1 MFNSFQGEDGSHLP
15 TLPLCLSYMAMPH
28 RNIPKASTAWG
39 QAGGG
44 KQGSSSPPQ
53 VQGFM
58 GHTAVQWLSYCDSL
72 IFPISSLPF
81 YPQCLRPTGSLTW
94 FHWHDVCQHRAG
106 FSPNRGHGTRQNRGR
121 AAAAKRE
128 ELIYIH
134 SALFQ
139 QS

>member
-15 TLPLCLSYMAMPH
+15 TLPLCLSYVAQPH
-28 RNIPKASTAWG
+28 RNILKASMARG
-39 QAGGG
+39 QAGSSE
-44 KQGSSSPPQ
+44 QGSSSPPQ

-58 GHTAVQWLSYCDSL
+58 GHTAVRWLSYCDSF

-81 YPQCLRPTGSLTW
+81 YCQCSRPKGSLTW
-94 FHWHDVCQHRAG
+94 FHWHHGCQHRAG
-106 FSPNRGHGTRQNRGR
+106 FSPSKGHGTRQNRGQ

-128 ELIYIH
+128 GLIYIH
-134 SALFQ
+134 SASFQ